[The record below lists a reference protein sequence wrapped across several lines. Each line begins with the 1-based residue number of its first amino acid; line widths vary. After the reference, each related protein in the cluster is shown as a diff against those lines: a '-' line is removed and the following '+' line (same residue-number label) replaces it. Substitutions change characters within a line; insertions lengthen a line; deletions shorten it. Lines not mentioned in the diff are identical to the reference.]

1 MEAMVLVIW
10 DPLGKEYG
18 HLPSRTLTTPKW
30 RDSMHREDV
39 SKHGRRERS
48 LRDS

>member
-30 RDSMHREDV
+30 R
-39 SKHGRRERS
+39 GQYAQRRCEQARAAGAK
-48 LRDS
+48 LEG